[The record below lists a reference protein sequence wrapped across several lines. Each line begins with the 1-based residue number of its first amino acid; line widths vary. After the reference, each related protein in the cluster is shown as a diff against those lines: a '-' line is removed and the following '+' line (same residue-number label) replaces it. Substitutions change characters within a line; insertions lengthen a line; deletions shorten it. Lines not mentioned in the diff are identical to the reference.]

1 MQICYLVSVT
11 HILHFTFSL
20 PVLPQKALREGGGG
34 VRSGQAGPAQKD
46 GGEGAADGAPLRYH
60 PAERAA
66 QSPQAGGAD
75 AAAAAPGH

>member
-1 MQICYLVSVT
+1 MQPFSFVSVD
-11 HILHFTFSL
+11 HFLTIF
-20 PVLPQKALREGGGG
+20 PQEALREGGDG
-34 VRSGQAGPAQKD
+34 VRDGQAGPAQED
-46 GGEGAADGAPLRYH
+46 GGEGAADGAPVRHH